1 MLVRRGRVERSTV
14 WSAVLPLLIP
24 AHLLEVRDL
33 LTGKCEVAKVAAIGE
48 YLNKDIQTELLQKGI
63 YRV

>member
-14 WSAVLPLLIP
+14 WSAY
-24 AHLLEVRDL
+24 LLEVRDL

-48 YLNKDIQTELLQKGI
+48 YLDIDIHAELLQQGI
-63 YRV
+63 CRV